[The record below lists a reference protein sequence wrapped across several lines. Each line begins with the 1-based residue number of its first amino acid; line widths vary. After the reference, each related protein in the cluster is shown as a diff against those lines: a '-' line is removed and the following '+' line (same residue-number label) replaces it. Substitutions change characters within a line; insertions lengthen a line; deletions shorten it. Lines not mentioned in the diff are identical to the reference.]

1 MKAADDETILFDALE
16 PKLAADDDRAFWR
29 AALSVL
35 GEEFAQRYAEESRRS
50 VWSMVV
56 GACSHWVRPHNS
68 RWNAAGGFMYPDG
81 YKDSVPELDW
91 SVIFLF
97 RNGEWKLAE
106 KLPGKRIKTFR
117 VAIPARTAR
126 HKHAAIHARWTPDG
140 ETILY
145 GFRKISGKWKCVA
158 ASDERL
164 RGGISLN
171 A

>member
-1 MKAADDETILFDALE
+1 VKAADNETILFDALE

-29 AALSVL
+29 AALLVL
-35 GEEFAQRYAEESRRS
+35 GDEFAQRYAEESQRG
-50 VWSMVV
+50 VWAMEV
-56 GACSHWVRPHNS
+56 GACSHWVRAHNS
-68 RWNAAGGFMYPDG
+68 RWNAAGGFVYPDG

-97 RNGEWKLAE
+97 RNREWKLVE
-106 KLPGKRIKTFR
+106 KLPGKRIKVFR

-126 HKHAAIHARWTPDG
+126 HKHAAIHARWTPNK
-140 ETILY
+140 ETVLY
-145 GFRKISGKWKCVA
+145 GFRKISEKWKCVA

>member
-1 MKAADDETILFDALE
+1 MKAADAETILFDALE
-16 PKLAADDDRAFWR
+16 PNLAADDDRAFWW
-29 AALSVL
+29 AALSLL

-50 VWSMVV
+50 VWAMVV
-56 GACSHWVRPHNS
+56 GACSHWVRPHNG
-68 RWNAAGGFMYPDG
+68 RWNAAGGFVYPQS

-97 RNGEWKLAE
+97 RHREWKLAQ

-126 HKHAAIHARWTPDG
+126 HKHAAIHARWLPNGDTV
-140 ETILY
+140 LY
-145 GFRKISGKWKCVA
+145 GFRKISQKWKCVA

-164 RGGISLN
+164 RGGISFS

>member
-1 MKAADDETILFDALE
+1 
-16 PKLAADDDRAFWR
+16 
-29 AALSVL
+29 
-35 GEEFAQRYAEESRRS
+35 
-50 VWSMVV
+50 
-56 GACSHWVRPHNS
+56 
-68 RWNAAGGFMYPDG
+68 MYPDG

-97 RNGEWKLAE
+97 RNREWELVE
-106 KLPGKRIKTFR
+106 KLPGKRIKVCR

-126 HKHAAIHARWTPDG
+126 HKHAAIHARWTPNK
-140 ETILY
+140 EAVLY
-145 GFRKISGKWKCVA
+145 GFRKISEKWKCVA